1 MCGVADGFQLS
12 RSRGGVAFRVR
23 FFEIRNR
30 ELRVVLRAVEVL
42 EAEEFLNVPQV
53 CAAADP
59 LGRATAAEGVG
70 RDRDRQ
76 REAVAV
82 PARAFKERVKG
93 QALARAREPR
103 SRVSQSARSA
113 ASRTRNGR
121 TPRRYV

>member
-1 MCGVADGFQLS
+1 M
-12 RSRGGVAFRVR
+12 RSGGRVSTRVR
-23 FFEIRNR
+23 GVTLRVRLLGISNR

-53 CAAADP
+53 RAPADQI
-59 LGRATAAEGVG
+59 GRATAAEGVG

-113 ASRTRNGR
+113 ALRTRNGR

>member
-1 MCGVADGFQLS
+1 MRLLEVGDG
-12 RSRGGVAFRVR
+12 A
-23 FFEIRNR
+23 
-30 ELRVVLRAVEVL
+30 LRVVLQRVEVL
-42 EAEEFLNVPQV
+42 VAEEFLNVPQV
-53 CAAADP
+53 RAAADQ
-59 LGRATAAEGVG
+59 LGRATAAEGM
-70 RDRDRQ
+70 RCDRDRQ

-82 PARAFKERVKG
+82 PAHAFEERVKG

>member
-1 MCGVADGFQLS
+1 MTL
-12 RSRGGVAFRVR
+12 RVR
-23 FFEIRNR
+23 LLGISNR

-53 CAAADP
+53 CAAADQI
-59 LGRATAAEGVG
+59 GRATAADGVG

-82 PARAFKERVKG
+82 AARAFRERVKG